1 MFLLQVSSGDSFF
14 VMLQKT
20 HADALADENTA
31 ALLTQFT
38 ELESQ
43 HAELLEKLSSLTEDY
58 ESVMQKLA
66 DQSDANK
73 SLTEEYK
80 QVLLSV

>member
-1 MFLLQVSSGDSFF
+1 
-14 VMLQKT
+14 MLQNT
-20 HADALADENTA
+20 NADTVVDTALHA
-31 ALLTQFT
+31 QFT

-73 SLTEEYK
+73 SLTEEYE
-80 QVLLSV
+80 QVMLSV